1 MTQILADFSMVLRLV
16 SSKIYR
22 KLAKRMQRAQSFH
35 ELLSFTLSVIRVNPR
50 HPFYPRS
57 ILALSDLKILRRL
70 NFIFHRY
77 SFEYLVGQFLRS

>member
-35 ELLSFTLSVIRVNPR
+35 KLLSFNIICHPRKSASSVLSAFYFGPIRSQDFKALK
-50 HPFYPRS
+50 FY
-57 ILALSDLKILRRL
+57 LS
-70 NFIFHRY
+70 
-77 SFEYLVGQFLRS
+77 